1 MNLVE
6 IEKRIINFWKVCEI
20 FEKSLRNNLKKKR
33 FNWIEG
39 PPYAN
44 NKPHM
49 GHFLTRIYKDSI
61 LRFFTMIGY
70 YVPRR
75 AGWDTHGLP
84 IEIETEK
91 NLGIQNKKE
100 IVDYGIEKFNEKCKE
115 LVMKFK
121 DVWERMDERMGFWL
135 DHKNAYITYDPFYME
150 SAWWIFKEIYKK
162 GLVSEELRVAPY
174 CPRCETVLAQAELG
188 MPDAYKDVKDPSV
201 YVKFKIIN
209 PLINTDTTRINV
221 DKDTQINA
229 DNIRDNPR
237 KEYPHKAALDPR
249 ESAEEYFL
257 VWTTTPW
264 TLPGNLALAVNPEF
278 DYHLYEINGEKIWT
292 HQKLEDAD
300 LGGLNADL
308 RGQPVKL
315 LKTVKGKELVGM
327 KYEPLFNPPPGFK
340 PDRSPGYKTDIPG
353 SYPGSL
359 SGENPGNSSVYQV
372 YPADFVK
379 EDEGTGI
386 VHIAPVYGEED
397 FELGRKYNLGL
408 INYLDEKGRFMIDV
422 DGIKTKGLFFKEADK
437 PILENLK
444 ERNLIFSLGEY
455 LHSYPHCWRCKTP
468 LIYYATKYWLIKV
481 SQVKDKII
489 ENFKKTK
496 WIPEST
502 GNRFYEWIKEGRDWN
517 LSRTRFW
524 GIPLPV
530 WRCDKCSQIEVIGS
544 LKELASHFKANNN
557 YYLMRHCVAL
567 LNQKNFLSSYPE
579 TTFNPLTRKGVLD
592 AKQKAKS
599 LKGKIDLI
607 YASPILRAKQTAMII
622 ADEIKV
628 PLFIDERL
636 REIDMGVLQNKP
648 YEEFDKYIVDKVTGK
663 RDLNKKIEN
672 GESLNE
678 VKQRAINFILE
689 LEKIHR
695 GKNILI
701 VSHGGVLWML
711 EGEMKALSSEQIRN
725 FEVKNYELGE
735 IRKVDL
741 MVVPR
746 DDKGNI
752 NLHRPYVDNFVWQCK
767 CGGWYK
773 RIPEIADIWY
783 DSGCAPFSSY
793 HYPFENKKEI
803 DQEIIFPSEF
813 IIEGIDQTRGW
824 FYTLLVISTLI
835 KNKAPYKN
843 VLSNG
848 LVLDEKGIK
857 MSKSLGNVVDPMEI
871 MEKYGADVCRFYLF
885 YLNEIGENK
894 SFNEEEVKKIKNE
907 FFDLLF
913 NVLRFYKFY
922 YEKPQNLK
930 KITKSK
936 ENVLDLWFSAR
947 LKEVYQ
953 KYYLEM
959 INLNLNKASRILTEL
974 LGDFSRWW
982 LRRSRERF
990 QNPKNKNEL
999 YLALINFENFFYQF
1013 LKMLAPLAPFTAE
1026 YLYQEIKNELRDR
1039 ILVKESIHLENM
1051 GKPLRLS
1058 LKERILLEEME
1069 KARDLASEVHRI
1081 RKEKG
1086 IKVRQ
1091 PLKSLSLKTKLSPE
1105 VLEVLKDEVNVL
1117 EIKIDPK
1124 QTEEI
1129 VLDFEITPELK
1140 EIGILNDFIRFVQD
1154 LRQDAGLTPKEIVS
1168 LKIETN
1174 KMLMDIL
1181 NKRIKD
1187 LEKRTKTIF
1196 TDYAYFK
1203 RIKTDKKLRKIIRVH
1218 PRSHPRLSAF
1228 KLIAEKEF
1236 NYENFGKV
1244 KIVLF
1249 R

>member
-6 IEKRIINFWKVCEI
+6 IEKRIINFWKASEI
-20 FEKSLRNNLKKKR
+20 FEKSLRNNLRKKR

-44 NKPHM
+44 DKPHM

-61 LRFFTMIGY
+61 LRFFTMIDY
-70 YVPRR
+70 YVRRR

-84 IEIETEK
+84 IETATEK
-91 NLGIQNKKE
+91 YLGIQNKKE
-100 IVDYGIEKFNEKCKE
+100 IVDYGVEKFNEKCKE

-121 DVWERMDERMGFWL
+121 DVWEKMDERMGFWI

-150 SAWWIFKEIYKK
+150 SCWWIFKEIYKK
-162 GLVSEELRVAPY
+162 GLVSEEFRVAPY

-201 YVKFKIIN
+201 YVKFKIS
-209 PLINTDTTRINV
+209 
-221 DKDTQINA
+221 
-229 DNIRDNPR
+229 DN
-237 KEYPHKAALDPR
+237 
-249 ESAEEYFL
+249 EYFL

-278 DYHLYEINGEKIWT
+278 DYYLYEINGEKIWT
-292 HQKLEDAD
+292 HQKLEE
-300 LGGLNADL
+300 
-308 RGQPVKL
+308 KL
-315 LKTVKGKELVGM
+315 LKTVKGKELVGTR
-327 KYEPLFNPPPGFK
+327 YEPLFK
-340 PDRSPGYKTDIPG
+340 IK
-353 SYPGSL
+353 
-359 SGENPGNSSVYQV
+359 ENVYQV

-386 VHIAPVYGEED
+386 VHIAPAYGEED

-408 INYLDEKGRFMIDV
+408 VNYLDEKGRFMIDINGV
-422 DGIKTKGLFFKEADK
+422 KTKGLFFKSADK

-444 ERNLIFSLGEY
+444 ERNLIFSLEEY

-468 LIYYATKYWLIKV
+468 LIYYATKFWLIKV

-496 WIPEST
+496 WIPESA
-502 GNRFYEWIKEGRDWN
+502 GNRFYEWIKEGKDWN

-530 WRCDKCSQIEVIGS
+530 WRCDKCNQIEVIGS

-557 YYLMRHCVAL
+557 YYLMRHCGAL
-567 LNQKNFLSSYPE
+567 SIQKNFLSSYPE

-689 LEKIHR
+689 LERIHR

-746 DDKGNI
+746 DEKGNI

-783 DSGCAPFSSY
+783 DSGCVPFASH

-803 DQEIIFPSEF
+803 DQGIIFPSDF

-835 KNKAPYKN
+835 KNKAPYKT
-843 VLSNG
+843 VLATG

-885 YLNEIGENK
+885 YLNEIGDNK
-894 SFNEEEVKKIKNE
+894 SFNEEEVKKLKNE

-947 LKEVYQ
+947 LKEAYQ
-953 KYYLEM
+953 KYYSEM
-959 INLNLNKASRILTEL
+959 TNFNLNKASRILTEL
-974 LGDFSRWW
+974 FGDFSRWW

-990 QNPKNKNEL
+990 QSPKNKNEL

-1039 ILVKESIHLENM
+1039 ILVKESIHLENL
-1051 GKPLRLS
+1051 GKPLKLN
-1058 LKERILLEEME
+1058 LKEKILLEEME
-1069 KARDLASEVHRI
+1069 KIRELASEVHRM

-1129 VLDFEITPELK
+1129 ILDFEITPELK
-1140 EIGILNDFIRFVQD
+1140 EIGILNDFVRFVQD
-1154 LRQDAGLTPKEIVS
+1154 LRQDAGLTPKEIVN
-1168 LKIETN
+1168 LRIETN
-1174 KMLMDIL
+1174 KMLMNIL
-1181 NKRIKD
+1181 KKRIKD

-1196 TDYAYFK
+1196 S
-1203 RIKTDKKLRKIIRVH
+1203 IKKEKT
-1218 PRSHPRLSAF
+1218 
-1228 KLIAEKEF
+1228 LIAEKEF
-1236 NYENFGKV
+1236 NYENFGKT
-1244 KIVLF
+1244 KIVLS

>member
-6 IEKRIINFWKVCEI
+6 IEKRIINFWKAGEI

-44 NKPHM
+44 DKPHM

-61 LRFFTMIGY
+61 LRFFTMLGY

-84 IEIETEK
+84 IENATERY
-91 NLGIQNKKE
+91 LGIQNKKE

-115 LVMKFK
+115 LVMMFK
-121 DVWERMDERMGFWL
+121 DVWEKIDERMGFWL

-150 SAWWIFKEIYKK
+150 SCWWIFKEIYKK

-201 YVKFKIIN
+201 YVKFKIS
-209 PLINTDTTRINV
+209 
-221 DKDTQINA
+221 
-229 DNIRDNPR
+229 DN
-237 KEYPHKAALDPR
+237 
-249 ESAEEYFL
+249 EYFL

-264 TLPGNLALAVNPEF
+264 TLPGNLALAVHPEF
-278 DYHLYEINGEKIWT
+278 DYYLYEINGEKIWT
-292 HQKLEDAD
+292 HQKLEE
-300 LGGLNADL
+300 
-308 RGQPVKL
+308 KL

-327 KYEPLFNPPPGFK
+327 KYEPLFK
-340 PDRSPGYKTDIPG
+340 IK
-353 SYPGSL
+353 
-359 SGENPGNSSVYQV
+359 ENIYQV
-372 YPADFVK
+372 YSADFVK

-386 VHIAPVYGEED
+386 VHIAPAYGEED

-408 INYLDEKGRFMIDV
+408 INYLDEKGRFMIDI
-422 DGIKTKGLFFKEADK
+422 DGIKTKGLFFKSADK

-468 LIYYATKYWLIKV
+468 LIYYATKFWLIKV

-496 WIPEST
+496 WIPESA
-502 GNRFYEWIKEGRDWN
+502 GNRFYEWIKEGKDWN

-530 WRCDKCSQIEVIGS
+530 WRCDKCHQIEVIGS

-557 YYLMRHCVAL
+557 YYLMRHCGAL
-567 LNQKNFLSSYPE
+567 SVQKNFLSSYPE

-622 ADEIKV
+622 ADEIKL

-689 LEKIHR
+689 LERIHR

-746 DDKGNI
+746 DEKGNI

-773 RIPEIADIWY
+773 RIPEISDIWY
-783 DSGCAPFSSY
+783 DSGCVPFSSY

-803 DQEIIFPSEF
+803 DQEIIFPVDF

-835 KNKAPYKN
+835 KDQAPYKN
-843 VLSNG
+843 VLATG

-885 YLNEIGENK
+885 YLNEIGDNK
-894 SFNEEEVKKIKNE
+894 SFNEEEVKKLKNE

-947 LKEVYQ
+947 LKEAYQ

-959 INLNLNKASRILTEL
+959 MNFNLHKAVRILTEL

-1039 ILVKESIHLENM
+1039 ILVKESIHLENL
-1051 GKPLRLS
+1051 GKPLKLS
-1058 LKERILLEEME
+1058 LKERILLKEME
-1069 KARDLASEVHRI
+1069 KAREFASEVHRI

-1124 QTEEI
+1124 QKEEI

-1140 EIGILNDFIRFVQD
+1140 EIGILNDFVRFVQD
-1154 LRQDAGLTPKEIVS
+1154 LRQDAGLTPKEIVN
-1168 LKIETN
+1168 LRIETN
-1174 KMLMDIL
+1174 KMLMNIL
-1181 NKRIKD
+1181 KKRIKD

-1196 TDYAYFK
+1196 S
-1203 RIKTDKKLRKIIRVH
+1203 IKKEKT
-1218 PRSHPRLSAF
+1218 
-1228 KLIAEKEF
+1228 LIAEKEF
-1236 NYENFGKV
+1236 NYENFGKT

-1249 R
+1249 I

>member
-61 LRFFTMIGY
+61 LRFFTMLGY

-121 DVWERMDERMGFWL
+121 DVWEKMDERMGFWL
-135 DHKNAYITYDPFYME
+135 DNKNAYITYDPFYME

-201 YVKFKIIN
+201 YVKFKIS
-209 PLINTDTTRINV
+209 D
-221 DKDTQINA
+221 D
-229 DNIRDNPR
+229 
-237 KEYPHKAALDPR
+237 
-249 ESAEEYFL
+249 EYFL

-278 DYHLYEINGEKIWT
+278 DYYLYEINGEKIWT
-292 HQKLEDAD
+292 HKKLEE
-300 LGGLNADL
+300 
-308 RGQPVKL
+308 KL

-327 KYEPLFNPPPGFK
+327 KYKPLFNTLINADTTQINTDKTHPRKSALDP
-340 PDRSPGYKTDIPG
+340 RESALYK
-353 SYPGSL
+353 
-359 SGENPGNSSVYQV
+359 VYS
-372 YPADFVK
+372 ANFVK

-386 VHIAPVYGEED
+386 VHIAPAYGEED
-397 FELGRKYNLGL
+397 FELGSKYNLGL
-408 INYLDEKGRFMIDV
+408 INYLDEKGRFMIDI

-502 GNRFYEWIKEGRDWN
+502 GNRFYEWIKEGKDWN

-530 WRCDKCSQIEVIGS
+530 WRCDKCNQIEVIGS

-557 YYLMRHCVAL
+557 YYLMRHCGAL
-567 LNQKNFLSSYPE
+567 SNQKNFLSSYPE

-636 REIDMGVLQNKP
+636 REIDMGILQNKP

-689 LEKIHR
+689 LERIHR

-735 IRKVDL
+735 IKRVDL

-746 DDKGNI
+746 DEEGNI

-773 RIPEIADIWY
+773 RIQEIADIWY

-803 DQEIIFPSEF
+803 DQGIIFPSDF

-835 KNKAPYKN
+835 KNQAPYKI

-848 LVLDEKGIK
+848 FVLDAKGIK

-885 YLNEIGENK
+885 YLNEIGDNK
-894 SFNEEEVKKIKNE
+894 NFNEEEVKKLKNE

-947 LKEVYQ
+947 LKEAYQ
-953 KYYLEM
+953 KYYSEM
-959 INLNLNKASRILTEL
+959 TNLNLNKASRILTEL

-1013 LKMLAPLAPFTAE
+1013 LKMLAPLAPFTTE

-1039 ILVKESIHLENM
+1039 ILVKESIHLENL
-1051 GKPLRLS
+1051 GKPLKLS
-1058 LKERILLEEME
+1058 LKERILLKEME
-1069 KARDLASEVHRI
+1069 KAREFASEVHRM

-1105 VLEVLKDEVNVL
+1105 VLEILKDEVNVL

-1124 QTEEI
+1124 QAEEI

-1140 EIGILNDFIRFVQD
+1140 EIGILNDFVRFVQD
-1154 LRQDAGLTPKEIVS
+1154 LRQDAGLTPKEIVN

-1174 KMLMDIL
+1174 KILMDIL
-1181 NKRIKD
+1181 KKRIKD

-1196 TDYAYFK
+1196 S
-1203 RIKTDKKLRKIIRVH
+1203 IKKEKT
-1218 PRSHPRLSAF
+1218 
-1228 KLIAEKEF
+1228 LIAEKEF
-1236 NYENFGKV
+1236 NYENFGKA

>member
-6 IEKRIINFWKVCEI
+6 IEKRIINFWKASEI

-44 NKPHM
+44 DKPHM

-61 LRFFTMIGY
+61 LRFFTMLGY

-84 IEIETEK
+84 IENATEK
-91 NLGIQNKKE
+91 YLGIQNKKE

-115 LVMKFK
+115 LVMMFK
-121 DVWERMDERMGFWL
+121 DVWERTDERMGFWI

-162 GLVSEELRVAPY
+162 GLVSEEFRVAPY

-201 YVKFKIIN
+201 YVKFKIS
-209 PLINTDTTRINV
+209 D
-221 DKDTQINA
+221 D
-229 DNIRDNPR
+229 
-237 KEYPHKAALDPR
+237 
-249 ESAEEYFL
+249 EYFL

-264 TLPGNLALAVNPEF
+264 TLPGNLALAVHPEF
-278 DYHLYEINGEKIWT
+278 DYYLYEISGEKIWT
-292 HQKLEDAD
+292 HQKLEE
-300 LGGLNADL
+300 
-308 RGQPVKL
+308 KL

-327 KYEPLFNPPPGFK
+327 KYEPLFKTQTDADLTHLPAGKAGTDADNNIRVNPSF
-340 PDRSPGYKTDIPG
+340 
-353 SYPGSL
+353 
-359 SGENPGNSSVYQV
+359 ENPRESEMYRA

-386 VHIAPVYGEED
+386 VHIAPAYGEED

-408 INYLDEKGRFMIDV
+408 INYLDEKGKFTTDIDGV
-422 DGIKTKGLFFKEADK
+422 KTKGLFFKSADK

-455 LHSYPHCWRCKTP
+455 LHPYPHCWRCKTP

-481 SQVKDKII
+481 SQVKDRII

-496 WIPEST
+496 WIPESA

-530 WRCDKCSQIEVIGS
+530 WRCDKCHQIEVIGS

-557 YYLMRHCVAL
+557 YYLMRHCGAL
-567 LNQKNFLSSYPE
+567 STQQNFLSSYPE

-689 LEKIHR
+689 LGRIHR

-746 DDKGNI
+746 DEKGNI

-783 DSGCAPFSSY
+783 DSGCVPFSSY

-803 DQEIIFPSEF
+803 DQGIIFPSDF

-843 VLSNG
+843 VLANG
-848 LVLDEKGIK
+848 LVLDAKGIK

-885 YLNEIGENK
+885 YLNEIGDNK
-894 SFNEEEVKKIKNE
+894 SFNEEEVKKLKNE

-922 YEKPQNLK
+922 YEKPHNLK

-947 LKEVYQ
+947 LKEAYQ
-953 KYYLEM
+953 KYYSEM
-959 INLNLNKASRILTEL
+959 TSFNLHKAARILTEL

-1013 LKMLAPLAPFTAE
+1013 LKMLAPLAPFTSE

-1039 ILVKESIHLENM
+1039 ILVKESVHLENL
-1051 GKPLRLS
+1051 GKPLKLS
-1058 LKERILLEEME
+1058 LKEKILLEEME
-1069 KARDLASEVHRI
+1069 KARELASEVHRM

-1105 VLEVLKDEVNVL
+1105 VLEILKDEVNVL

-1129 VLDFEITPELK
+1129 VLDLEITPELK
-1140 EIGILNDFIRFVQD
+1140 EIGILNDFVRFVQD
-1154 LRQDAGLTPKEIVS
+1154 LRQDAGLTPKEIVN
-1168 LKIETN
+1168 LRIETN

-1181 NKRIKD
+1181 KKKIKD
-1187 LEKRTKTIF
+1187 LEKKTKTIF
-1196 TDYAYFK
+1196 SIK
-1203 RIKTDKKLRKIIRVH
+1203 REKT
-1218 PRSHPRLSAF
+1218 
-1228 KLIAEKEF
+1228 LIAEKEF
-1236 NYENFGKV
+1236 NYENFGKA

>member
-6 IEKRIINFWKVCEI
+6 IEKRIINFWKASEI

-44 NKPHM
+44 DKPHM

-61 LRFFTMIGY
+61 LRFFTMLGY
-70 YVPRR
+70 YVSRR

-84 IEIETEK
+84 IENATEK
-91 NLGIQNKKE
+91 QLGIQNKKE
-100 IVDYGIEKFNEKCKE
+100 IVDYGIDKFNAKCKE
-115 LVMKFK
+115 LVMMYK
-121 DVWERMDERMGFWL
+121 DVWEKMDERMGFWI

-162 GLVSEELRVAPY
+162 GLVTEELNIAPY

-188 MPDAYKDVKDPSV
+188 MPDAYKEVKDPSV
-201 YVKFKIIN
+201 YVKFK
-209 PLINTDTTRINV
+209 LRG
-221 DKDTQINA
+221 K
-229 DNIRDNPR
+229 
-237 KEYPHKAALDPR
+237 
-249 ESAEEYFL
+249 EEYIL

-264 TLPGNLALAVNPEF
+264 TLPGNLAVAVNPNEKYYLF
-278 DYHLYEINGEKIWT
+278 KTEKGNIWSAKTLSEKI
-292 HQKLEDAD
+292 
-300 LGGLNADL
+300 
-308 RGQPVKL
+308 
-315 LKTVKGKELVGM
+315 LKEKRGKEFINFI
-327 KYEPLFNPPPGFK
+327 YEPIFK
-340 PDRSPGYKTDIPG
+340 PIKDVSDKCFKI
-353 SYPGSL
+353 
-359 SGENPGNSSVYQV
+359 
-372 YPADFVK
+372 YPAEFV
-379 EDEGTGI
+379 DISEGTGF
-386 VHIAPVYGEED
+386 VHIAPSYGEED
-397 FELGRKYNLGL
+397 FELGKKYNLDL
-408 INYLDEKGRFMIDV
+408 INYLDEKGRFIVDV
-422 DGIKTKGLFFKEADK
+422 YGVKTKGLFFKEADK

-444 ERNLIFSLGEY
+444 ERNLIFNLEEY
-455 LHSYPHCWRCKTP
+455 LHSYPHCWRCKNP
-468 LIYYATKYWLIKV
+468 LIYFATKYWRIKV
-481 SQVKDKII
+481 SKVKDKII

-496 WIPEST
+496 WIPQAA
-502 GNRFYEWIKEGRDWN
+502 GNRFYEWIKEGVDWN

-530 WRCDKCSQIEVIGS
+530 WRCDKCNKIEVIGS
-544 LKELASHFKANNN
+544 LKELANHFQAKNN
-557 YYLMRHCVAL
+557 YYLMRHCGSLSVS
-567 LNQKNFLSSYPE
+567 KNFLSSYPE
-579 TTFNPLTRKGVLD
+579 TAFNPLTRKGVLD
-592 AKQKAKS
+592 AKQKARG
-599 LKGKIDLI
+599 LKGKVDII

-636 REIDMGVLQNKP
+636 REIDMGILQNKP

-663 RDLNKKIEN
+663 RDLDKKIEN

-689 LEKIHR
+689 LERIHR

-725 FEVKNYELGE
+725 FEVKNYRLGE
-735 IRKVDL
+735 IRKVNL
-741 MVVPR
+741 NVIPR
-746 DDKGNI
+746 DEKGNI

-783 DSGCAPFSSY
+783 DSGCVPFASY

-803 DQEIIFPSEF
+803 DQGVIFPVDF

-835 KNKAPYKN
+835 KNQAPYKT

-848 LVLDEKGIK
+848 FVLDAKGIK
-857 MSKSLGNVVDPMEI
+857 MSKSLGNVVSPIDVI
-871 MEKYGADVCRFYLF
+871 EKYGADICRFYLF
-885 YLNEIGENK
+885 YLNEIGDNK

-930 KITKSK
+930 KIAKSK
-936 ENVLDLWFSAR
+936 ENILDLWFAAR
-947 LKEVYQ
+947 FKEAYQ
-953 KYYLEM
+953 KYYSEM
-959 INLNLNKASRILTEL
+959 QRLNLNKASRILTEI

-999 YLALINFENFFYQF
+999 YLALMNFENFLYQF
-1013 LKMLAPLAPFTAE
+1013 LKILAPLAPFTSE
-1026 YLYQEIKNELRDR
+1026 YLYQEIKNELKDR
-1039 ILVKESIHLENM
+1039 ILAKESIHLENL
-1051 GKPLRLS
+1051 GKPLSLN
-1058 LKERILLEEME
+1058 LKEKILLAEME
-1069 KARDLASEVHRI
+1069 KAREIAGEIHRI
-1081 RKEKG
+1081 RKERG

-1117 EIKIDPK
+1117 EIKINPE

-1129 VLDFEITPELK
+1129 IFDFEITPEIR
-1140 EIGILNDFIRFVQD
+1140 EIGIFNDFIRFVQD
-1154 LRQDAGLTPKEIVS
+1154 LRQDAGLTPKEIVNF
-1168 LKIETN
+1168 KIETN
-1174 KMLMDIL
+1174 KLLMDIL
-1181 NKRIKD
+1181 NKRMKD
-1187 LEKRTKTIF
+1187 LEKRTKTTVAIF
-1196 TDYAYFK
+1196 SP
-1203 RIKTDKKLRKIIRVH
+1203 RK
-1218 PRSHPRLSAF
+1218 F
-1228 KLIAEKEF
+1228 TLIAEKEF

-1244 KIVLF
+1244 KIILF
-1249 R
+1249 K

>member
-6 IEKRIINFWKVCEI
+6 LEKRIINFWKASEI
-20 FEKSLRNNLKKKR
+20 FEKSLRNNLRKKR

-44 NKPHM
+44 DKPHM

-61 LRFFTMIGY
+61 LRFFTMLGY

-84 IEIETEK
+84 IEQATEK
-91 NLGIQNKKE
+91 HLSIQNKKE
-100 IVDYGIEKFNEKCKE
+100 IIDYGIEEFNEKCKE

-121 DVWERMDERMGFWL
+121 DVWEKMDERMGFWV

-150 SAWWIFKEIYKK
+150 SCWWIFKEIYKK
-162 GLVSEELRVAPY
+162 GLVAEEFRVAPY

-201 YVKFKIIN
+201 YVKFK
-209 PLINTDTTRINV
+209 TS
-221 DKDTQINA
+221 
-229 DNIRDNPR
+229 DN
-237 KEYPHKAALDPR
+237 
-249 ESAEEYFL
+249 EYFL

-278 DYHLYEINGEKIWT
+278 NYYLYEINGEKIWT
-292 HQKLEDAD
+292 HQKLEE
-300 LGGLNADL
+300 
-308 RGQPVKL
+308 KL
-315 LKTVKGKELVGM
+315 SKTVKGKDLVGA
-327 KYEPLFNPPPGFK
+327 KYEPLFKIKRNV
-340 PDRSPGYKTDIPG
+340 YK
-353 SYPGSL
+353 
-359 SGENPGNSSVYQV
+359 V

-386 VHIAPVYGEED
+386 VHIAPAYGEED
-397 FELGRKYNLGL
+397 FKLGRKYNLDL
-408 INYLDEKGRFMIDV
+408 VNYLDEKGRFVTDIDGV
-422 DGIKTKGLFFKEADK
+422 KTKGLFFKSADK
-437 PILENLK
+437 LILENL
-444 ERNLIFSLGEY
+444 EARNLIFSLGEY

-468 LIYYATKYWLIKV
+468 LIYYATKFWLIKV
-481 SQVKDKII
+481 SRIKDKII
-489 ENFKKTK
+489 KNFKNAK

-502 GNRFYEWIKEGRDWN
+502 GNRFYEWIKEGKDWN

-530 WRCDKCSQIEVIGS
+530 WKCDKCGRIEIIGS
-544 LKELASHFKANNN
+544 LKELVNHFKANNN
-557 YYLMRHCVAL
+557 YYLMRHCGAL
-567 LNQKNFLSSYPE
+567 SVQKNFLSSYPE
-579 TTFNPLTRKGVLD
+579 IIFNPLTRKGVLD

-599 LKGKIDLI
+599 LKGKINLI

-628 PLFIDERL
+628 PFFVDERL
-636 REIDMGVLQNKP
+636 REIDMGILQNKA
-648 YEEFDKYIVDKVTGK
+648 YEEFDKHIVDKVTGK

-672 GESLNE
+672 GESLE
-678 VKQRAINFILE
+678 DVKQRAINFILE

-701 VSHGGVLWML
+701 VSHGGILWML
-711 EGEMKALSSEQIRN
+711 EGEMKALSPEQIRN

-741 MVVPR
+741 MVLPR
-746 DDKGNI
+746 DERGNI

-767 CGGWYK
+767 CGSWYK

-783 DSGCAPFSSY
+783 DSGCVPFSSY

-803 DQEIIFPSEF
+803 DQGIIFPSDF

-835 KNKAPYKN
+835 KNHAPYKI

-857 MSKSLGNVVDPMEI
+857 MSKSLGNVVSPMDVI
-871 MEKYGADVCRFYLF
+871 EKYGADVCRFYFF
-885 YLNEIGENK
+885 YLNEIGDNK
-894 SFNEEEVKKIKNE
+894 SFNEEEVKKLKNE

-930 KITKSK
+930 KIIKSK
-936 ENVLDLWFSAR
+936 ENVLDLWFLAR

-959 INLNLNKASRILTEL
+959 TNLNLNKASRILTEL

-999 YLALINFENFFYQF
+999 YLALINFENFLFQF
-1013 LKMLAPLAPFTAE
+1013 LKMLAPLAPFTSE

-1039 ILVKESIHLENM
+1039 ILVRESIHLENL
-1051 GKPLRLS
+1051 GKPLKLS
-1058 LKERILLEEME
+1058 LKEKILLEEME
-1069 KARDLASEVHRI
+1069 KARELASEVHRM

-1091 PLKSLSLKTKLSPE
+1091 PLKSLSLKTKLSPD
-1105 VLEVLKDEVNVL
+1105 VLEVLKDEVNIL

-1129 VLDFEITPELK
+1129 VLDFEITSEIR
-1140 EIGILNDFIRFVQD
+1140 EIGIFNDFIRFVQD
-1154 LRQDAGLTPKEIVS
+1154 LRQEAGLTPKETVS
-1168 LKIETN
+1168 FKIEAH
-1174 KMLMDIL
+1174 KILMDVL
-1181 NKRIKD
+1181 KKRIKD

-1196 TDYAYFK
+1196 S
-1203 RIKTDKKLRKIIRVH
+1203 IKKEKT
-1218 PRSHPRLSAF
+1218 
-1228 KLIAEKEF
+1228 LIAEKEF
-1236 NYENFGKV
+1236 NYENFGKMKV
-1244 KIVLF
+1244 VLF
-1249 R
+1249 K

>member
-6 IEKRIINFWKVCEI
+6 IEKRIINFWKASEI

-44 NKPHM
+44 DKPHM

-61 LRFFTMIGY
+61 LRFFTMLGY

-84 IEIETEK
+84 IENATEK
-91 NLGIQNKKE
+91 YLGIQNKKE

-115 LVMKFK
+115 LVMMFK
-121 DVWERMDERMGFWL
+121 DVWEKMDERLGFWL

-150 SAWWIFKEIYKK
+150 SCWWIFKEIYKK
-162 GLVSEELRVAPY
+162 GLVSEEFRVAPY

-201 YVKFKIIN
+201 YVKFKIS
-209 PLINTDTTRINV
+209 
-221 DKDTQINA
+221 
-229 DNIRDNPR
+229 DN
-237 KEYPHKAALDPR
+237 
-249 ESAEEYFL
+249 EYFL

-264 TLPGNLALAVNPEF
+264 TLPGNLALAVHPEF
-278 DYHLYEINGEKIWT
+278 DYYLYEINGEKIWT
-292 HQKLEDAD
+292 HQKLEE
-300 LGGLNADL
+300 
-308 RGQPVKL
+308 KL
-315 LKTVKGKELVGM
+315 LKTVKGKELVGVR
-327 KYEPLFNPPPGFK
+327 YEPLFK
-340 PDRSPGYKTDIPG
+340 IK
-353 SYPGSL
+353 
-359 SGENPGNSSVYQV
+359 ESVYQV
-372 YPADFVK
+372 YSADFVK

-386 VHIAPVYGEED
+386 VHIAPAYGEED
-397 FELGRKYNLGL
+397 FDLGRKYNLGL
-408 INYLDEKGRFMIDV
+408 INYLDEKGRFMIDI

-468 LIYYATKYWLIKV
+468 LIYYATKFWLIKV

-496 WIPEST
+496 WIPESA
-502 GNRFYEWIKEGRDWN
+502 GNRFYEWIKEGKDWN

-530 WRCDKCSQIEVIGS
+530 WRCDKCHQIEVIGS
-544 LKELASHFKANNN
+544 LKELADHFKANNN
-557 YYLMRHCVAL
+557 YYLMRHCGAL
-567 LNQKNFLSSYPE
+567 STQKNFLSSYPE

-607 YASPILRAKQTAMII
+607 YASPILRAKQTATII
-622 ADEIKV
+622 ADELKV

-648 YEEFDKYIVDKVTGK
+648 YEEFDKYIVDKVTEK
-663 RDLNKKIEN
+663 RDFNKKIEN

-689 LEKIHR
+689 LERIHR

-725 FEVKNYELGE
+725 FEVKNYELGG

-746 DDKGNI
+746 DEKGNI

-783 DSGCAPFSSY
+783 DSGCAPFASY

-803 DQEIIFPSEF
+803 DQEIIFPVDF
-813 IIEGIDQTRGW
+813 ILEGIDQTRGW

-835 KNKAPYKN
+835 KDQAPYKN
-843 VLSNG
+843 VLATG

-885 YLNEIGENK
+885 YLNEIGDNK
-894 SFNEEEVKKIKNE
+894 SFNEEEVKKLKNE

-947 LKEVYQ
+947 LKEAYQ

-959 INLNLNKASRILTEL
+959 TNFNLHKAVRILTEL

-1013 LKMLAPLAPFTAE
+1013 LKMLAPLAPFTSE

-1039 ILVKESIHLENM
+1039 ILVKESIHLENL
-1051 GKPLRLS
+1051 GKPLKLS
-1058 LKERILLEEME
+1058 LKERILLKEME
-1069 KARDLASEVHRI
+1069 KAREFASEVHRM

-1091 PLKSLSLKTKLSPE
+1091 PLKSLILKTKLSPE

-1140 EIGILNDFIRFVQD
+1140 EIGILNDFVRFVQD
-1154 LRQDAGLTPKEIVS
+1154 LRQDAGLTPKEIVN
-1168 LKIETN
+1168 LRIETN
-1174 KMLMDIL
+1174 KMLMNIL
-1181 NKRIKD
+1181 KKRIKD

-1196 TDYAYFK
+1196 S
-1203 RIKTDKKLRKIIRVH
+1203 IKKEKT
-1218 PRSHPRLSAF
+1218 
-1228 KLIAEKEF
+1228 LIAEKEF
-1236 NYENFGKV
+1236 NYENFGKT

-1249 R
+1249 I

>member
-6 IEKRIINFWKVCEI
+6 IEKRIINFWKAGEI

-44 NKPHM
+44 DKPHM

-61 LRFFTMIGY
+61 LRFFTMLGY
-70 YVPRR
+70 YVRRR

-84 IEIETEK
+84 IENATEK
-91 NLGIQNKKE
+91 YLGIQNKKE

-115 LVMKFK
+115 LVMMFK
-121 DVWERMDERMGFWL
+121 DVWERTDERMGFWL

-162 GLVSEELRVAPY
+162 GLVAEEFRVAPY

-201 YVKFKIIN
+201 YVKFKIS
-209 PLINTDTTRINV
+209 D
-221 DKDTQINA
+221 D
-229 DNIRDNPR
+229 
-237 KEYPHKAALDPR
+237 
-249 ESAEEYFL
+249 EYFL

-278 DYHLYEINGEKIWT
+278 DYYLYEINGEKIWT
-292 HQKLEDAD
+292 HQKLEE
-300 LGGLNADL
+300 
-308 RGQPVKL
+308 KL

-327 KYEPLFNPPPGFK
+327 KYEPLFK
-340 PDRSPGYKTDIPG
+340 IK
-353 SYPGSL
+353 
-359 SGENPGNSSVYQV
+359 ESVHQV
-372 YPADFVK
+372 YSADFVK

-386 VHIAPVYGEED
+386 VHIAPAYGEED

-408 INYLDEKGRFMIDV
+408 INYLDEKGKFTTDI
-422 DGIKTKGLFFKEADK
+422 DGIKTKGLFFKSADK
-437 PILENLK
+437 LILENLK
-444 ERNLIFSLGEY
+444 ERNLIFSLEEY
-455 LHSYPHCWRCKTP
+455 LHPYPHCWRCKTP

-496 WIPEST
+496 WIPESA
-502 GNRFYEWIKEGRDWN
+502 GNRFYEWIKEGKDWN

-530 WRCDKCSQIEVIGS
+530 WRCDKCNQIEVIGS
-544 LKELASHFKANNN
+544 LKELSGHFKANNN
-557 YYLMRHCVAL
+557 YYLMRHCGAL
-567 LNQKNFLSSYPE
+567 STQKNFLSSYPE

-622 ADEIKV
+622 ADEIEV

-678 VKQRAINFILE
+678 VRQRAINFILE
-689 LEKIHR
+689 LERIHR

-746 DDKGNI
+746 DEKGNI

-783 DSGCAPFSSY
+783 DSGCAPFASY

-803 DQEIIFPSEF
+803 DRGIIFPVDF
-813 IIEGIDQTRGW
+813 ILEGIDQTRGW

-848 LVLDEKGIK
+848 LVLDAKGIK

-885 YLNEIGENK
+885 YLNEIGDNK
-894 SFNEEEVKKIKNE
+894 SFNEEEVRKLKNE

-947 LKEVYQ
+947 LKEAYQ
-953 KYYLEM
+953 KYYSEM
-959 INLNLNKASRILTEL
+959 TSFNLHKGARILTEL

-999 YLALINFENFFYQF
+999 YLSLINFENFFYQF
-1013 LKMLAPLAPFTAE
+1013 LKMLAPLAPFTSE

-1039 ILVKESIHLENM
+1039 ILVKESIHLENL
-1051 GKPLRLS
+1051 GKPLKLS
-1058 LKERILLEEME
+1058 LKERILLKEME
-1069 KARDLASEVHRI
+1069 KARDLASEVHRM

-1105 VLEVLKDEVNVL
+1105 VLEILKDEVNVL

-1140 EIGILNDFIRFVQD
+1140 EIGILNDFVRFVQD
-1154 LRQDAGLTPKEIVS
+1154 LRQDAGLTPKEIVN
-1168 LKIETN
+1168 LRIETN

-1181 NKRIKD
+1181 KKKMKD
-1187 LEKRTKTIF
+1187 LEKRTKTTVAIF
-1196 TDYAYFK
+1196 SP
-1203 RIKTDKKLRKIIRVH
+1203 RK
-1218 PRSHPRLSAF
+1218 SA
-1228 KLIAEKEF
+1228 LIAEKEF

>member
-6 IEKRIINFWKVCEI
+6 IEKRIINFWKTAEI
-20 FEKSLRNNLKKKR
+20 FEKSLRNNLRKKR

-44 NKPHM
+44 DKPHM

-61 LRFFTMIGY
+61 LRFFTMLGY

-84 IEIETEK
+84 IENATEK
-91 NLGIQNKKE
+91 YLGIQNKKE
-100 IVDYGIEKFNEKCKE
+100 IVDYGVEKFNEQCKE

-121 DVWERMDERMGFWL
+121 DVWERTDERMGFWI

-150 SAWWIFKEIYKK
+150 SCWWIFKEIYKK
-162 GLVSEELRVAPY
+162 GLVSEEFRVAPY

-188 MPDAYKDVKDPSV
+188 MPDAYKEVKDPSV
-201 YVKFKIIN
+201 YVKFKIS
-209 PLINTDTTRINV
+209 
-221 DKDTQINA
+221 
-229 DNIRDNPR
+229 DN
-237 KEYPHKAALDPR
+237 
-249 ESAEEYFL
+249 EYFL

-264 TLPGNLALAVNPEF
+264 TLPGNLALAVHPEF
-278 DYHLYEINGEKIWT
+278 DYYLYEINGEKVWT
-292 HQKLEDAD
+292 HQKLEE
-300 LGGLNADL
+300 
-308 RGQPVKL
+308 KL

-327 KYEPLFNPPPGFK
+327 KYEPLFRIK
-340 PDRSPGYKTDIPG
+340 
-353 SYPGSL
+353 
-359 SGENPGNSSVYQV
+359 ESVHQV

-386 VHIAPVYGEED
+386 VHIAPAYGEED

-408 INYLDEKGRFMIDV
+408 INYLDEKGRFMIDI
-422 DGIKTKGLFFKEADK
+422 DGVKTKGLFFKEADK

-444 ERNLIFSLGEY
+444 ERNLIFSLEEY

-468 LIYYATKYWLIKV
+468 LIYYATKFWLIKV

-496 WIPEST
+496 WIPEAA
-502 GNRFYEWIKEGRDWN
+502 GNRFYEWIKEGKDWN

-530 WRCDKCSQIEVIGS
+530 WRCDKCNQIEVIGS
-544 LKELASHFKANNN
+544 LKELAGHFKANNN
-557 YYLMRHCVAL
+557 YYLMRHCGAL
-567 LNQKNFLSSYPE
+567 STQKNFLSSYPE

-622 ADEIKV
+622 AHELKV

-689 LEKIHR
+689 LERIHR

-746 DDKGNI
+746 DEKGNI

-783 DSGCAPFSSY
+783 DSGCVPFSSY

-803 DQEIIFPSEF
+803 DRGIIFPVDF

-835 KNKAPYKN
+835 KNQAPYKN
-843 VLSNG
+843 VLATG
-848 LVLDEKGIK
+848 LVLDAKGIK

-871 MEKYGADVCRFYLF
+871 MEKYGTDVCRFYLF
-885 YLNEIGENK
+885 YLNEIGDNK
-894 SFNEEEVKKIKNE
+894 SFNEEEVKKLKNE

-913 NVLRFYKFY
+913 NALRFYKFY
-922 YEKPQNLK
+922 YEKPQNLR

-947 LKEVYQ
+947 LKEAYQ
-953 KYYLEM
+953 KYYSEM
-959 INLNLNKASRILTEL
+959 TNFNLHKGARILTEL

-982 LRRSRERF
+982 LRRSRARF

-1039 ILVKESIHLENM
+1039 ILVKESIHLENL
-1051 GKPLRLS
+1051 GKPLKLN
-1058 LKERILLEEME
+1058 LKEKILLEEMKKIRE
-1069 KARDLASEVHRI
+1069 LASEVHRM

-1105 VLEVLKDEVNVL
+1105 LLEVLKDEVNVL

-1140 EIGILNDFIRFVQD
+1140 EIGILNDFVRFVQD
-1154 LRQDAGLTPKEIVS
+1154 LRQDAGLTPKEIVN
-1168 LKIETN
+1168 LRIEAN

-1181 NKRIKD
+1181 EKRIKD

-1196 TDYAYFK
+1196 S
-1203 RIKTDKKLRKIIRVH
+1203 IKKEKT
-1218 PRSHPRLSAF
+1218 
-1228 KLIAEKEF
+1228 LIAEKEF
-1236 NYENFGKV
+1236 NYENFGKA

>member
-6 IEKRIINFWKVCEI
+6 IEKRIINFWKASEI
-20 FEKSLRNNLKKKR
+20 FEKSLRNNLKKKI

-44 NKPHM
+44 DKPHM

-61 LRFFTMIGY
+61 LRFFTMLGY

-84 IEIETEK
+84 IENATEK
-91 NLGIQNKKE
+91 YLGIKNKKE

-115 LVMKFK
+115 LVMMFK
-121 DVWERMDERMGFWL
+121 DVWERFDERMGFWL

-201 YVKFKIIN
+201 YVKFKIS
-209 PLINTDTTRINV
+209 D
-221 DKDTQINA
+221 D
-229 DNIRDNPR
+229 
-237 KEYPHKAALDPR
+237 
-249 ESAEEYFL
+249 EYFL

-278 DYHLYEINGEKIWT
+278 DYYLYEINGEKIWT
-292 HQKLEDAD
+292 HQKLEE
-300 LGGLNADL
+300 
-308 RGQPVKL
+308 KL
-315 LKTVKGKELVGM
+315 LKTAKGKELVGM
-327 KYEPLFNPPPGFK
+327 KYEPLFKTQTNADLTQTNADNNIRVNP
-340 PDRSPGYKTDIPG
+340 RT
-353 SYPGSL
+353 
-359 SGENPGNSSVYQV
+359 ENPHESAVYQV
-372 YPADFVK
+372 YSADFVK

-386 VHIAPVYGEED
+386 VHIAPAYGEED
-397 FELGRKYNLGL
+397 FDLGRKYNLGL
-408 INYLDEKGRFMIDV
+408 INYLDEKGRFMIDI
-422 DGIKTKGLFFKEADK
+422 DGINIKGLFFKEADK

-502 GNRFYEWIKEGRDWN
+502 GNRFYEWIKEGKDWN

-530 WRCDKCSQIEVIGS
+530 WRCDKCNQLEVIGS

-557 YYLMRHCVAL
+557 YYLMRHCGAL
-567 LNQKNFLSSYPE
+567 SNQKNFLSSYPE
-579 TTFNPLTRKGVLD
+579 ITFNPLTRKGVLD

-636 REIDMGVLQNKP
+636 REIDMGILQNKP

-689 LEKIHR
+689 LERIHR

-711 EGEMKALSSEQIRN
+711 EGEMKALGFEQIRN

-746 DDKGNI
+746 DEEGNI

-773 RIPEIADIWY
+773 RIQEIADIWY

-803 DQEIIFPSEF
+803 DQGIIFPSDF

-835 KNKAPYKN
+835 KNQAPYKI

-848 LVLDEKGIK
+848 FVLDAKGIK

-885 YLNEIGENK
+885 YLNEIGDNK
-894 SFNEEEVKKIKNE
+894 SFNEEEVKKLKNE

-922 YEKPQNLK
+922 YEDADLRRLNADLRRLYKF
-930 KITKSK
+930 
-936 ENVLDLWFSAR
+936 NVLDLWFSAR
-947 LKEVYQ
+947 LKEAYQ
-953 KYYLEM
+953 KYYSEM
-959 INLNLNKASRILTEL
+959 TNLNLNKASRILTEL

-1013 LKMLAPLAPFTAE
+1013 LKMLAPLAPFTSE

-1039 ILVKESIHLENM
+1039 ILVKESIHLENL
-1051 GKPLRLS
+1051 GKPLKLS
-1058 LKERILLEEME
+1058 LKERILLKEME
-1069 KARDLASEVHRI
+1069 KARELASEVHRM

-1105 VLEVLKDEVNVL
+1105 VLEILKDEVNVL

-1129 VLDFEITPELK
+1129 VLDFEITSELK
-1140 EIGILNDFIRFVQD
+1140 EIGILNDFVRFVQD
-1154 LRQDAGLTPKEIVS
+1154 LRQDAGLTPKEIVN
-1168 LKIETN
+1168 LRIETN

-1181 NKRIKD
+1181 KKKMKD
-1187 LEKRTKTIF
+1187 LEKRTKTTVAIF
-1196 TDYAYFK
+1196 SP
-1203 RIKTDKKLRKIIRVH
+1203 RK
-1218 PRSHPRLSAF
+1218 SA
-1228 KLIAEKEF
+1228 LIAEKEF
-1236 NYENFGKV
+1236 NYENFGKA

>member
-6 IEKRIINFWKVCEI
+6 IEKRIINFWKASEI

-44 NKPHM
+44 DKPHM

-61 LRFFTMIGY
+61 LRFFTMLGY

-84 IEIETEK
+84 IENATEK
-91 NLGIQNKKE
+91 YLGIKNKKE

-188 MPDAYKDVKDPSV
+188 MPDAYKDVKDLSV
-201 YVKFKIIN
+201 YVKFKIS
-209 PLINTDTTRINV
+209 D
-221 DKDTQINA
+221 D
-229 DNIRDNPR
+229 
-237 KEYPHKAALDPR
+237 
-249 ESAEEYFL
+249 EYFL

-278 DYHLYEINGEKIWT
+278 DYYLYEINGEKIWT

-300 LGGLNADL
+300 LH
-308 RGQPVKL
+308 GQPVKL

-327 KYEPLFNPPPGFK
+327 KYEPLFKTQTNADLTQTNADNNILVNP
-340 PDRSPGYKTDIPG
+340 RT
-353 SYPGSL
+353 
-359 SGENPGNSSVYQV
+359 ENPCESAVYQV
-372 YPADFVK
+372 YSADFVK

-386 VHIAPVYGEED
+386 VHIAPAYGEED
-397 FELGRKYNLGL
+397 FDLGRKYNLGL
-408 INYLDEKGRFMIDV
+408 INYLDEKGRFMIDI
-422 DGIKTKGLFFKEADK
+422 DGIKTKGLFFKSADK

-444 ERNLIFSLGEY
+444 ERNLIFSLEEY

-502 GNRFYEWIKEGRDWN
+502 GNRFYEWIKEGKDWN

-530 WRCDKCSQIEVIGS
+530 WRCDKCNQLEVIGS

-557 YYLMRHCVAL
+557 YYLMRHCGAL
-567 LNQKNFLSSYPE
+567 SNQKNFLSSYPE

-622 ADEIKV
+622 ADETKV

-636 REIDMGVLQNKP
+636 REIDMGILQNKP

-689 LEKIHR
+689 LERIHR

-711 EGEMKALSSEQIRN
+711 EGEMRVLSSEQIRN

-746 DDKGNI
+746 DEEGNI

-773 RIPEIADIWY
+773 RIQEIADIWY

-803 DQEIIFPSEF
+803 DQGIIFPSDF

-835 KNKAPYKN
+835 KNQAPYKI

-848 LVLDEKGIK
+848 FVLDAKGIK

-885 YLNEIGENK
+885 YLNEIGDNK
-894 SFNEEEVKKIKNE
+894 SFNEEEVKKLKNE

-922 YEKPQNLK
+922 YEDADRRRLNADLRTPYQ
-930 KITKSK
+930 SK
-936 ENVLDLWFSAR
+936 ARYGVALNPCFALVQGRQYKFNVLDLWFSAR
-947 LKEVYQ
+947 LKEAYQ
-953 KYYLEM
+953 KYYSEM
-959 INLNLNKASRILTEL
+959 TNLNLNKASRVLTEL

-1039 ILVKESIHLENM
+1039 ILVKESIHLENL
-1051 GKPLRLS
+1051 GKPLKLS

-1069 KARDLASEVHRI
+1069 KAREFASEVHRM

-1105 VLEVLKDEVNVL
+1105 VLEILKDEVNVL

-1140 EIGILNDFIRFVQD
+1140 EIGILNDFVRFVQD
-1154 LRQDAGLTPKEIVS
+1154 LRQDAGLTPKEIVN
-1168 LKIETN
+1168 LRIETN

-1181 NKRIKD
+1181 KKKMKD
-1187 LEKRTKTIF
+1187 LEKRTKTTVAIF
-1196 TDYAYFK
+1196 SP
-1203 RIKTDKKLRKIIRVH
+1203 RK
-1218 PRSHPRLSAF
+1218 SA
-1228 KLIAEKEF
+1228 LIAEKEF